1 VQAGYARATPP
12 MLPPYNCTTSFFPP
26 AMRIRTRLLI
36 LVLSVLIPSFSAA
49 LLAVAYVY
57 NEEQASQARGMTEAT
72 RAFALL
78 VNNELQKRASNL
90 QALANAPSLARG
102 DLAEFYEHA
111 RKVAPTPETTV
122 ILADLQGRQLLNTR
136 VALGTP
142 LPARRASNLGEL
154 MQRYGSDRVLI
165 SDLFLA
171 PLGKRH
177 DFSIQVPVR
186 IGEELRYVLIM
197 GVNASTLQGLF
208 VSQHFPKQ
216 WISSVVDR
224 KGVVVARSR
233 DAQQWVGTPMRESSR
248 LRMGANSEGVYQTR
262 SLDGIDVRAFFSTVP
277 DADWKVAV
285 SIPIEEIRRVPLQAA
300 ALLAGLMAL
309 LLVLGLLAA
318 RWFAN
323 RAIEPIEYLGRSA
336 EGLGQ
341 GEEMA
346 YRPLGVAELDSV
358 GRRMAEASRQI
369 RDSTTQLEQ
378 RVAEAVT
385 ATERA
390 QRALLQSQK
399 LEALGRLT
407 GGIAHEFNNLLQT
420 LTTALQL
427 AEMTSTQPKV
437 QKLIET
443 CKRTVS
449 RATALTGQLGS
460 FGRVQE
466 GRLATVGMHDQAR
479 SAVQLMKGA
488 LRHDIAVSLSCE
500 KDAWPV
506 TIEPLQFDL
515 ALLNLA
521 INARDAMP
529 GGGMLR
535 IEVCNLSLGQPP
547 DELAAGDYVLVTMT
561 DSGTGMTP
569 EVLAR
574 ALDPFFTTKTI
585 GHGSGLG
592 LPQAYAFATQSQ
604 GTLVLHS
611 CPGEGTRVEIYL
623 PRASRSL
630 VAGLQPD
637 AGLQARGKGTVLF
650 VEDDVLV
657 REAVVPALEDC
668 GFTLLVAGDGEAAL
682 KMLEDGARPDVVF
695 SDIVMPGRISGIDL
709 AGLVRQRDPSL
720 PVVLATGYTEQQA
733 ALPGVRI
740 LAKPYAIEKVVALL
754 TELSA

>member
-1 VQAGYARATPP
+1 
-12 MLPPYNCTTSFFPP
+12 
-26 AMRIRTRLLI
+26 MRIRTRLLL
-36 LVLSVLIPSFSAA
+36 LVLSVLIPSFMAA
-49 LLAVAYVY
+49 VLAVAYVY

-78 VNNELQKRASNL
+78 VNNELQKRTSNL
-90 QALANAPSLARG
+90 HALANAPSLARG
-102 DLAEFYEHA
+102 DYAEFYEHA
-111 RKVAPTPETTV
+111 RRVAPTPETTV
-122 ILADLQGRQLLNTR
+122 ILADMQGRQLLNTR
-136 VALGTP
+136 VPRGAP
-142 LPARRASNLGEL
+142 LPVRRASNLGEL
-154 MQRYGSDRVLI
+154 MRRYGSDQVLI

-171 PLGKRH
+171 PVGKHH

-186 IGEELRYVLIM
+186 TGPELSHVLIM
-197 GVNASTLQGLF
+197 GVNASSMQRLF
-208 VSQHFPKQ
+208 VSQHFPRE
-216 WISSVVDR
+216 WIASIVDR
-224 KGVVVARSR
+224 NGIVVARSR
-233 DAQQWVGTPMRESSR
+233 DPDRWVGKPMNESLHARIS
-248 LRMGANSEGVYQTR
+248 ANKEGVYQSR
-262 SLDGIDVRAFFSTVP
+262 SLDGIDVRAFVSTVP
-277 DADWKVAV
+277 DTGWKVLV
-285 SIPIEEIRRVPLQAA
+285 SIPIAEVRRVPLQAA
-300 ALLAGLMAL
+300 ALLAGSMAL

-336 EGLGQ
+336 ESLGQ
-341 GEEMA
+341 GEELA
-346 YRPLGVAELDSV
+346 YRPQGVAELDGV
-358 GRRMAEASRQI
+358 GQRMAEASRQI

-378 RVAEAVT
+378 RVAAAVT

-437 QKLIET
+437 QQLIET

-466 GRLATVGMHDQAR
+466 ARLATVDMGEQAR

-488 LRHDIAVSLSCE
+488 LRNDITVTLSCE

-529 GGGMLR
+529 AGGTLR
-535 IEVCNLSLGQPP
+535 IEVANLVLAQPP
-547 DELAAGDYVLVTMT
+547 DKLAAGDYVLVTMT

-569 EVLAR
+569 DVLAR
-574 ALDPFFTTKTI
+574 ALDPFFTTKAI

-592 LPQAYAFATQSQ
+592 LPQAYAFASQSQ
-604 GTLVLHS
+604 GTLLLHS
-611 CPGEGTRVEIYL
+611 RPGEGTRVEIYL
-623 PRASRSL
+623 PRAARP
-630 VAGLQPD
+630 VAAEPQPK
-637 AGLQARGKGTVLF
+637 AGAPARGKGTVLF
-650 VEDDVLV
+650 VEDDLLV
-657 REAVVPALEDC
+657 REAVVTALEDC

-720 PVVLATGYTEQQA
+720 PVVLATGYTEQA
-733 ALPGVRI
+733 AVPGVRI

-754 TELSA
+754 SELSA

>member
-1 VQAGYARATPP
+1 
-12 MLPPYNCTTSFFPP
+12 
-26 AMRIRTRLLI
+26 MRIRTRLLI
-36 LVLSVLIPSFSAA
+36 LVLSVLIPSFIAA
-49 LLAVAYVY
+49 VVAVAYVY
-57 NEEQASQARGMTEAT
+57 NEEQASQTRGMTEAT

-78 VNNELQKRASNL
+78 VNNELQKRTSNL
-90 QALANAPSLARG
+90 QSLANAPSLARG
-102 DLAEFYEHA
+102 DYAEFYEHA
-111 RKVAPTPETTV
+111 TRVAPTPETTV

-136 VALGTP
+136 VARGAP
-142 LPARRASNLGEL
+142 LPVRRFSNLGEL
-154 MQRYGSDRVLI
+154 MRRHGSDKVLI
-165 SDLFLA
+165 SDLFMA
-171 PLGKRH
+171 PVGKRQ

-186 IGEELRYVLIM
+186 IGPETYVLIM
-197 GVNASTLQGLF
+197 GINASTLQRLF
-208 VSQHFPKQ
+208 VSQHFPRE
-216 WISSVVDR
+216 WIASIVDR
-224 KGVVVARSR
+224 NGVVVARSR
-233 DAQQWVGTPMRESSR
+233 DPDRWVGKPMSESMHAR
-248 LRMGANSEGVYQTR
+248 IRANNEGVYQSR
-262 SLDGIDVRAFFSTVP
+262 SLDGIDVRAFVSTLP
-277 DADWKVAV
+277 DTGWKVLV
-285 SIPIEEIRRVPLQAA
+285 SIPIDEVRRVPLQAA
-300 ALLAGLMAL
+300 ALLGGLMAL

-318 RWFAN
+318 RWIAN
-323 RAIEPIEYLGRSA
+323 RAIAPIEYLGRSA
-336 EGLGQ
+336 ERLGK
-341 GEEMA
+341 GEELA
-346 YRPLGVAELDSV
+346 YQPKGVAELDSV
-358 GRRMAEASRQI
+358 GRRMAEASRHI
-369 RDSTTQLEQ
+369 RDSKTQLEQ

-466 GRLATVGMHDQAR
+466 ARLATVDMADQAR

-488 LRHDIAVSLSCE
+488 LRNDIAVVLSCE

-529 GGGMLR
+529 GGGTLR
-535 IEVCNLSLGQPP
+535 IEVSNLTLAQPP
-547 DELAAGDYVLVTMT
+547 DKLAAGDYVLVAMT
-561 DSGTGMTP
+561 DSGTGMSP
-569 EVLAR
+569 DVLAR

-592 LPQAYAFATQSQ
+592 LPQAYAFASQSQ

-611 CPGEGTRVEIYL
+611 SPGEGTRVEIYL
-623 PRASRSL
+623 PRASASP
-630 VAGLQPD
+630 AAAAAPKSGGP
-637 AGLQARGKGTVLF
+637 ARGKGTVLF
-650 VEDDVLV
+650 VEDDALV

-709 AGLVRQRDPSL
+709 AELVRQRHPSL

-733 ALPGVRI
+733 SVPGVRI
-740 LAKPYAIEKVVALL
+740 LAKPYPIEKVVALL
-754 TELSA
+754 SELSA

>member
-1 VQAGYARATPP
+1 
-12 MLPPYNCTTSFFPP
+12 
-26 AMRIRTRLLI
+26 MRIRSRLLV
-36 LVLSVLIPSFSAA
+36 LVLSVLVPSFVASV
-49 LLAVAYVY
+49 LAVAYLY
-57 NEEQASQARGMTEAT
+57 NEEQAAQARGMTEAT

-78 VNNELQKRASNL
+78 VNDELQKRTGNL

-111 RKVAPTPETTV
+111 RRIAPTPDTTV
-122 ILADLQGRQLLNTR
+122 ILLDLDSRQLLNTQ
-136 VALGTP
+136 VARGAP
-142 LPARRASNLGEL
+142 LSARRASNLGEL
-154 MQRYGSDRVLI
+154 MRRYGSDKVLV
-165 SDLFLA
+165 SDLFET
-171 PLGKRH
+171 PLGKRQ
-177 DFSIQVPVR
+177 FSIQVPVR
-186 IGEELRYVLIM
+186 IGSELRYYLVM
-197 GVNASTLQGLF
+197 RANASSMARLF
-208 VSQHFPKQ
+208 VNQHFPRE
-216 WISSVVDR
+216 WIASIVDR
-224 KGVVVARSR
+224 TGMVVARSR
-233 DAQQWVGTPMRESSR
+233 DPDRWEGKRMNESLHARIS
-248 LRMGANSEGVYQTR
+248 ADKEGVYQSR
-262 SLDGIDVRAFFSTVP
+262 SLDGIDVRAFASTVP
-277 DADWKVAV
+277 DADWKVLV
-285 SIPIEEIRRVPLQAA
+285 SIPIDELRRAPLNAA

-318 RWFAN
+318 RRFAN

-336 EGLGQ
+336 ESLGR
-341 GEEMA
+341 GEELA
-346 YRPLGVAELDSV
+346 YQPQGVAELDSV

-427 AEMTSTQPKV
+427 AEMSSTEPKV
-437 QKLIET
+437 QKLVET
-443 CKRTVS
+443 CKRTVT

-466 GRLATVGMHDQAR
+466 ARLATVDMCAQAR

-488 LRHDIAVSLSCE
+488 LRHDITLVLSCE

-529 GGGMLR
+529 GGGELR
-535 IEVCNLSLGQPP
+535 IEVANLHLAEPP
-547 DELAAGDYVLVTMT
+547 DRLAPGDYVLVAMT
-561 DSGTGMTP
+561 DNGAGMAP

-592 LPQAYAFATQSQ
+592 LPQAYAFASQSQ
-604 GTLVLHS
+604 GTLLLHS
-611 CPGEGTRVEIYL
+611 RQGEGTRVEIYL
-623 PRASRSL
+623 PRAAQG
-630 VAGLQPD
+630 VAVAAPPE
-637 AGLQARGKGTVLF
+637 AGRPARGKGTVLF
-650 VEDDVLV
+650 VEDDALV

-668 GFTLLVAGDGEAAL
+668 GFTLLVASDGEAAM
-682 KMLEDGARPDVVF
+682 KMLDEGACPDVVF

-709 AGLVRQRDPSL
+709 AGLVRQRTPSL

-733 ALPGVRI
+733 AVPGVRI

-754 TELSA
+754 SELSA

>member
-1 VQAGYARATPP
+1 
-12 MLPPYNCTTSFFPP
+12 MLPLYNCVTSIPPP

-36 LVLSVLIPSFSAA
+36 LVLSVLIPSFIAA
-49 LLAVAYVY
+49 VLAVAYVY

-78 VNNELQKRASNL
+78 VDNELQKRSSNL

-102 DLAEFYEHA
+102 DLAEFYAHA

-136 VALGTP
+136 VPLGTP
-142 LPARRASNLGEL
+142 LPVRRFSNLGEL
-154 MQRYGSDRVLI
+154 MQRYGSDKVLT
-165 SDLFLA
+165 SDLFMA
-171 PLGKRH
+171 PVARRH

-186 IGEELRYVLIM
+186 IGDELRYVLIM
-197 GVNASTLQGLF
+197 GVNASTLQNLF
-208 VSQHFPKQ
+208 VSQHFPRE
-216 WISSVVDR
+216 WIASIVDR
-224 KGVVVARSR
+224 NGAVVARSR
-233 DAQQWVGTPMRESSR
+233 DPDRWVGTHMNEGLHARIS
-248 LRMGANSEGVYQTR
+248 ADKEGVYQSR
-262 SLDGIDVRAFFSTVP
+262 SLDGIDVRAFASTVP
-277 DADWKVAV
+277 DAGWKVLV

-318 RWFAN
+318 RWFAS

-336 EGLGQ
+336 ESLGK
-341 GEEMA
+341 GEELA
-346 YRPLGVAELDSV
+346 WQAQGVAELDSV
-358 GRRMAEASRQI
+358 GRRLAEASRQI
-369 RDSTTQLEQ
+369 RDSKAQLEQ
-378 RVAEAVT
+378 RVAEAIT

-427 AEMTSTQPKV
+427 AEMSSTQPKV
-437 QKLIET
+437 QKLIDT
-443 CKRTVS
+443 CKRTVT

-466 GRLATVGMHDQAR
+466 GRLATVDMHDQAG

-488 LRHDIAVSLSCE
+488 LRHDIALSLNCG

-521 INARDAMP
+521 VNARDAMP
-529 GGGMLR
+529 AGGLLR
-535 IEVCNLSLGQPP
+535 IDVCNLALAQPP
-547 DELAAGDYVLVTMT
+547 DKLAPGDYVLVAMT
-561 DSGTGMTP
+561 DSGIGMTP

-592 LPQAYAFATQSQ
+592 LAQAYAFATQSQ

-611 CPGEGTRVEIYL
+611 RTGEGTRVEIYL
-623 PRASRSL
+623 PRASRAL
-630 VAGLQPD
+630 VAGPHPT
-637 AGLQARGKGTVLF
+637 AGLPARGKGTVLF

-668 GFTLLVAGDGEAAL
+668 GFTLLVADDGEAAL
-682 KMLEDGARPDVVF
+682 KMLDDGARPDVVF

-733 ALPGVRI
+733 AMPGVRI

-754 TELSA
+754 SELSAQV

>member
-1 VQAGYARATPP
+1 
-12 MLPPYNCTTSFFPP
+12 
-26 AMRIRTRLLI
+26 MRIRTRLLI
-36 LVLSVLIPSFSAA
+36 LVLSVLIPSFIAA
-49 LLAVAYVY
+49 VVAVAYVY
-57 NEEQASQARGMTEAT
+57 KEEQASQTRGMTEAT

-78 VNNELQKRASNL
+78 VNNELQKRTSNL

-102 DLAEFYEHA
+102 DYAEFYEHA
-111 RKVAPTPETTV
+111 TRVAPTPDTTV

-136 VALGTP
+136 LTRGAP
-142 LPARRASNLGEL
+142 LPVRRFSNLGEL
-154 MQRYGSDRVLI
+154 MRRQGSDKVLI

-171 PLGKRH
+171 PVGKRQ

-186 IGEELRYVLIM
+186 TGPEPYVLIM
-197 GVNASTLQGLF
+197 GINASTLQRLF
-208 VSQHFPKQ
+208 VSQHFPRE
-216 WISSVVDR
+216 WIASIVDR
-224 KGVVVARSR
+224 NGIVVARSR
-233 DAQQWVGTPMRESSR
+233 DPGRWVGKPMSGSMHARIR
-248 LRMGANSEGVYQTR
+248 GNDEGVYESR
-262 SLDGIDVRAFFSTVP
+262 SLDGIDVRAFVSTVP
-277 DADWKVAV
+277 DTGWKVLV
-285 SIPIEEIRRVPLQAA
+285 SIPIEEVRRVPMQAA

-318 RWFAN
+318 RWIAN
-323 RAIEPIEYLGRSA
+323 RAIAPIEYLGRSA
-336 EGLGQ
+336 ERLGK
-341 GEEMA
+341 GEELA
-346 YRPLGVAELDSV
+346 YQPQGVAELDSV
-358 GRRMAEASRQI
+358 GRRMAEASHQI
-369 RDSTTQLEQ
+369 RDSKTQLEQ

-466 GRLATVGMHDQAR
+466 ARLATVDMADQAH

-488 LRHDIAVSLSCE
+488 LRNDIVVVLNCE
-500 KDAWPV
+500 KDAWRV

-529 GGGMLR
+529 GGGTLR
-535 IEVCNLSLGQPP
+535 IEVSNLTLAQPP
-547 DELAAGDYVLVTMT
+547 DKLAGGDYVLVAMT
-561 DSGTGMTP
+561 DSGTGMSP

-574 ALDPFFTTKTI
+574 ALDPFFTTKAI

-592 LPQAYAFATQSQ
+592 LPQAYAFASQSQ

-611 CPGEGTRVEIYL
+611 RPGEGTRVEIYL
-623 PRASRSL
+623 PRASASP
-630 VAGLQPD
+630 AAAAAPGP
-637 AGLQARGKGTVLF
+637 GGTARGKGTVLF
-650 VEDDVLV
+650 VEDDALV

-668 GFTLLVAGDGEAAL
+668 GFTLLVASDGEAAL

-709 AGLVRQRDPSL
+709 AGLVRQRHPSL

-733 ALPGVRI
+733 AVPGVRI
-740 LAKPYAIEKVVALL
+740 LAKPYPLEKVVALL
-754 TELSA
+754 SELSA

>member
-1 VQAGYARATPP
+1 
-12 MLPPYNCTTSFFPP
+12 
-26 AMRIRTRLLI
+26 MRIRTRLLV
-36 LVLSVLIPSFSAA
+36 LVLSILVPSFMAA
-49 LLAVAYVY
+49 VLAVAYLY
-57 NEEQASQARGMTEAT
+57 NEEQAAQARGMTEAT
-72 RAFALL
+72 RAFSLL
-78 VNNELQKRASNL
+78 VNNELQRRTSDL
-90 QALANAPSLARG
+90 RALANAPSLARG
-102 DLAEFYEHA
+102 DFPEFFEHA
-111 RKVAPTPETTV
+111 RRVAAAPDTTV
-122 ILADLQGRQLLNTR
+122 LLIDPEGRQLLNTR
-136 VALGTP
+136 APLGAA
-142 LPARRASNLGEL
+142 LPARRASNLAEL
-154 MQRYGSDRVLI
+154 MRRHGSDKALI
-165 SDLFLA
+165 SDLFLD
-171 PLGKRH
+171 PVDHERR
-177 DFSIQVPVR
+177 FSIQVPVR
-186 IGEELRYVLIM
+186 IGAQLRYFLVM
-197 GVNASTLQGLF
+197 RTDAGSMQRLF
-208 VSQHFPKQ
+208 ESQHFPRE
-216 WISSVVDR
+216 WIATIIDR
-224 KGVVVARSR
+224 NGVLVARSR
-233 DAQQWVGTPMRESSR
+233 DPGQWVGQPMRESSR
-248 LRMGANSEGVYQTR
+248 MRVNTNKEGFYQTR
-262 SLDGIDVRAFFSTVP
+262 SFDGIDVRAFFSTVP
-277 DADWKVAV
+277 DSDWKVLV
-285 SIPIEEIRRVPLQAA
+285 SIPIDEIRRAPLQAA
-300 ALLAGLMAL
+300 ALLGGLMAL
-309 LLVLGLLAA
+309 LLVLGVLAA
-318 RWFAN
+318 RRFAN

-336 EGLGQ
+336 ESLGQ
-341 GEEMA
+341 GE
-346 YRPLGVAELDSV
+346 PLAWQPQGVAELDSV

-466 GRLATVGMHDQAR
+466 ARLATVDMARQAK

-488 LRHDIAVSLSCE
+488 LRGDITVVLNCE

-529 GGGMLR
+529 GGGVLR
-535 IEVCNLSLGQPP
+535 IEVSNLALAQPP
-547 DELAAGDYVLVTMT
+547 DKLAPGDYVLVAMT
-561 DSGTGMTP
+561 DNGSGMSP

-592 LPQAYAFATQSQ
+592 LPQAYAFASQSQ

-611 CPGEGTRVEIYL
+611 RQGEGTRVEIYL
-623 PRASRSL
+623 PRAISS
-630 VAGLQPD
+630 VAEEPLP
-637 AGLQARGKGTVLF
+637 AGGAKARGKGTVLF
-650 VEDDVLV
+650 VEDDALV

-668 GFTLLVAGDGEAAL
+668 GFTLLVADDGEAAL
-682 KMLEDGARPDVVF
+682 RMLDEGARPDVVF

-709 AGLVRQRDPSL
+709 AGLVRQRDPTL

-733 ALPGVRI
+733 AVPGVRI

-754 TELSA
+754 SELSA

>member
-1 VQAGYARATPP
+1 
-12 MLPPYNCTTSFFPP
+12 
-26 AMRIRTRLLI
+26 
-36 LVLSVLIPSFSAA
+36 
-49 LLAVAYVY
+49 
-57 NEEQASQARGMTEAT
+57 
-72 RAFALL
+72 
-78 VNNELQKRASNL
+78 
-90 QALANAPSLARG
+90 
-102 DLAEFYEHA
+102 
-111 RKVAPTPETTV
+111 
-122 ILADLQGRQLLNTR
+122 
-136 VALGTP
+136 
-142 LPARRASNLGEL
+142 
-154 MQRYGSDRVLI
+154 
-165 SDLFLA
+165 
-171 PLGKRH
+171 
-177 DFSIQVPVR
+177 
-186 IGEELRYVLIM
+186 M
-197 GVNASTLQGLF
+197 GINASTLQRLF
-208 VSQHFPKQ
+208 VSQHFPRE
-216 WISSVVDR
+216 WIASIVDR
-224 KGVVVARSR
+224 NGIVVARSR
-233 DAQQWVGTPMRESSR
+233 DPGRWVGKPMSGSMHARIR
-248 LRMGANSEGVYQTR
+248 GNDEGVYESR
-262 SLDGIDVRAFFSTVP
+262 SLDGIDVRAFVSTVP
-277 DADWKVAV
+277 DTGWKVLV
-285 SIPIEEIRRVPLQAA
+285 SIPIEEVRRVPLQAA

-336 EGLGQ
+336 ESLGQ
-341 GEEMA
+341 GEELA
-346 YRPLGVAELDSV
+346 YRPQGVAELDSV
-358 GRRMAEASRQI
+358 GQRMAEASRQI
-369 RDSTTQLEQ
+369 RDSTMQLEQ
-378 RVAEAVT
+378 RVAAAVT

-437 QKLIET
+437 QQLIET
-443 CKRTVS
+443 CKRTVT

-466 GRLATVGMHDQAR
+466 ARLATVDIGDQAR

-488 LRHDIAVSLSCE
+488 LRHDIKVTLSCE

-521 INARDAMP
+521 VNSRDAMP
-529 GGGMLR
+529 AGGSLC
-535 IEVCNLSLGQPP
+535 IEVSNLVLAQPP
-547 DELAAGDYVLVTMT
+547 DKLAPGDYVLVTLT
-561 DSGTGMTP
+561 DSGTGMAP
-569 EVLAR
+569 DVLAR
-574 ALDPFFTTKTI
+574 ALDPFFTTKAI

-592 LPQAYAFATQSQ
+592 LPQAYAFASQSQ

-611 CPGEGTRVEIYL
+611 RPGEGTRVEIYL
-623 PRASRSL
+623 PRASRSVVDEL
-630 VAGLQPD
+630 QANAGLH
-637 AGLQARGKGTVLF
+637 ARGKGTVLF

-657 REAVVPALEDC
+657 REAVVLALEDC

-720 PVVLATGYTEQQA
+720 PVVLATGYTEQA
-733 ALPGVRI
+733 AVPGVRI

-754 TELSA
+754 SELSA